1 MRKKQQEIKSRD
13 EIYLVFLPSD
23 DELLE
28 GKGQAGVDQYRILAH
43 ERIPAFYAYY
53 AGKKIA
59 DLDPHEILYAMAE
72 NRLMFVSEGDKEL
85 FVSIL
90 LEKLK
95 DDEKLTRF
103 MNILGNVAIGIAVA
117 TALIVAGVFAGK
129 KALKANDGQ

>member
-1 MRKKQQEIKSRD
+1 MNQSVITKATCGFIM
-13 EIYLVFLPSD
+13 LFLWIVTPICAQKTDNMTPSQLTD
-23 DELLE
+23 L
-28 GKGQAGVDQYRILAH
+28 GN
-43 ERIPAFYAYY
+43 AYY